1 MSHLEDKNEVV
12 EAAESSRGCETSE
25 SSVGVVP
32 TLEGF
37 NVLRDRH
44 AMSHSKTTLPH
55 RRRRMHHHF
64 DDLTECYFS
73 ARSTQMT
80 FPPTSEYND

>member
-1 MSHLEDKNEVV
+1 MSHLEDKTD
-12 EAAESSRGCETSE
+12 AAEGVTSRNGETSE

-64 DDLTECYFS
+64 DESDCRNVHGFEVIGTC
-73 ARSTQMT
+73 
-80 FPPTSEYND
+80 